1 MSGRCQPPTPSM
13 WTKAAAASPPPHLL
27 SGLSTC
33 QPGQRLPQRAGIT
46 DMSKVM
52 HWACMESPS
61 CRIWHMQG
69 RGPSVHC
76 YNWRQVAL
84 PVAGRLPPDY
94 LHVKHEAVAAPCPLS
109 APLVHTGIWCCM
121 DVVHSVV
128 PILGL
133 CRHGR
138 HAHPRAQPGSRLGL
152 GKSGAG
158 GSGVACSAGLG
169 F

>member
-1 MSGRCQPPTPSM
+1 MIAPCQDWSDTVYDCLVVL
-13 WTKAAAASPPPHLL
+13 LL
-27 SGLSTC
+27 SFSILVVTYSHSV
-33 QPGQRLPQRAGIT
+33 QRLPQRAGIT